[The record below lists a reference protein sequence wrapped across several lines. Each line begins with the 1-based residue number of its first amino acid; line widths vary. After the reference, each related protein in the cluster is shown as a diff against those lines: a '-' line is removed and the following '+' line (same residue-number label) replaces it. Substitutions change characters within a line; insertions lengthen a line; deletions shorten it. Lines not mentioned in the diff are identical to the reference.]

1 LNNIGGAAVAA
12 SVRCAG
18 HLEERQLA
26 VTETLDRATTRR
38 VQVANLPPGDSGRG
52 IARLPAKLMKEL
64 ALSEGDTIEI
74 VGKRSTAARAIRPYA
89 ADVGLDIVR
98 LDGLQRA
105 NAGIG
110 SGDFVKIRKV
120 KSKPATRVVFA
131 PAQDNVRLQGST
143 EALKRTF
150 AGRPLTEGDVVA
162 TAGHR
167 RVDADVPDPVRQLL
181 NAPAFALQE
190 VRMLVVSASPK
201 GVVHIDSA
209 TAVEL
214 LADHNAKPG
223 ERRADVT
230 YDDLGGMRDTID
242 GLREMVELPLRHPE
256 LFHRLGVDPP
266 KGVLLHGPPGTGKTR
281 LARAVANESSAQ
293 FFHIAG
299 PEIMGA
305 AYGESERKLRELFE
319 AAAAAAPSI
328 IFIDE
333 VDSIAPKRGQVSGE
347 AEKRLVAQLLSLMD
361 GIEPRQN
368 LVVIAATN
376 RPEAIDEALRR
387 PGRFDREIVVGVPDE
402 QGRREV
408 LEIHTRGMPLAGD
421 VDIAELARRTYGFVG
436 ADLAALT
443 REAAM
448 EAVRR
453 IMPRINPEEDTIPTE
468 ILDALSVDAKDFDN
482 ALKRVQ
488 PSAMREVMVEAPTI
502 RWADI
507 GGLDEAQEKLRE
519 GIELPLKH
527 PEAFRR
533 IGIRPAKG
541 FLLYGPPGTGK
552 TLLAKAAARESRANF
567 IATKSSDLLSKWYG
581 ESEQQ
586 IARLFARARQ
596 VAPTVIF
603 IDEIDS
609 LVPARGGGLGEPQ
622 VTERVV
628 NTILAE
634 MDGLE
639 GLNGVVLIGATN
651 RPSLIDPALLRPG
664 RFDELIYVGPP
675 DASGRRQIL
684 GIHTSGMPLGE
695 DVDLDTIAERTERF
709 TGADLEDLVRRAGL
723 TALRR
728 GLGEPVVTR
737 ADFEAALADT
747 RASVTE
753 QMLEEYDK
761 LRDTLKSDAV
771 RPLGGIGFVLPG
783 MLRSRKQRDEAL
795 PAAQGAASG
804 SEAEEQ

>member
-1 LNNIGGAAVAA
+1 MAD
-12 SVRCAG
+12 
-18 HLEERQLA
+18 
-26 VTETLDRATTRR
+26 TETLERVKSRR
-38 VQVANLPPGDSGRG
+38 VQVANLSPADSGRG
-52 IARLPAKLMKEL
+52 IARLPAKLMEEL

-74 VGKRSTAARAIRPYA
+74 VGKRSTAARAIRPYSE
-89 ADVGLDIVR
+89 DEGLDIVR

-110 SGDFVKIRKV
+110 SGDFVEIRKA
-120 KSKPATRVVFA
+120 KSKSATRVVFA
-131 PAQDNVRLQGST
+131 PAQDNVRLQGSSD
-143 EALKRTF
+143 ALKRTF
-150 AGRPLTEGDVVA
+150 AGRPLCEGDIVA
-162 TAGHR
+162 TTGHQ
-167 RVDADVPDPVRQLL
+167 RVNADVPDPVRQLL

-190 VRMLVVSASPK
+190 VRLVVVSATPK
-201 GVVHIDSA
+201 GIVHIDSS

-214 LADHNAKPG
+214 LPEYLTAKPG
-223 ERRADVT
+223 DRRADVT

-242 GLREMVELPLRHPE
+242 ALREMVELPLRHPE
-256 LFHRLGVDPP
+256 LFQRLGVDPP

-281 LARAVANESSAQ
+281 LARAVANESSAH

-299 PEIMGA
+299 PEIMGS

-319 AAAAAAPSI
+319 QASASAPSI

-333 VDSIAPKRGQVSGE
+333 IDSIAPKRGQVTGE

-402 QGRREV
+402 QGRREI
-408 LEIHTRGMPLAGD
+408 LQIHTRGMPLAPD
-421 VDIAELARRTYGFVG
+421 VDIADLARRTYGFVG
-436 ADLAALT
+436 ADLAALS

-453 IMPRINPEEDTIPTE
+453 IMPRINTEEDTIPTE
-468 ILDALSVDAKDFDN
+468 VLDALSVERRDFEN

-502 RWADI
+502 RWSDI
-507 GGLDEAQEKLRE
+507 GGLDESIEKLRE
-519 GIELPLKH
+519 GIELPLTH

-533 IGIRPAKG
+533 IGIRPARG
-541 FLLYGPPGTGK
+541 FLLYGAPGTGK
-552 TLLAKAAARESRANF
+552 TLLAKATARESKANF

-639 GLNGVVLIGATN
+639 ELNNVVVIGATN

-664 RFDELIYVGPP
+664 RFDELIYVAPP
-675 DASGRRQIL
+675 DTAGRRRIL
-684 GIHTSGMPLGE
+684 AIHTEGMPLAD
-695 DVDLDTIAERTERF
+695 DVDLESLAQRTERF

-723 TALRR
+723 NALRR
-728 GLGEPVVTR
+728 GLDANRVTKV
-737 ADFEAALADT
+737 DFDEALTDT

-753 QMLEEYDK
+753 QMLGEYD
-761 LRDTLKSDAV
+761 RIQETLKSDAV
-771 RPLGGIGFVLPG
+771 RPTGIGFVMPG
-783 MLRSRKQRDEAL
+783 MLRPRGGK
-795 PAAQGAASG
+795 SG
-804 SEAEEQ
+804 EQPGS